1 LYDRSGDKQE
11 HGMTSAP
18 RPIAFVMASTDHGT
32 MIVNRFDYK
41 MVTANAGF
49 GVGHTLLGESAYD
62 VDDVATG
69 RTLLDAR
76 RLHFGD
82 GVVAIDIGAN
92 IGVFTV
98 EWARHMHGWGDILA
112 FEPQERVFF
121 ALSGNVAINNC
132 FNAHPRWAIVTNA
145 PGAMR
150 VPVADH
156 TVPSSFGSLELRH
169 RETNEPIGQ
178 TIDYDPARMMS
189 LPAVSVDSMELPRLD
204 LVKIDVEGMEMEV
217 LEGARLTLGSQR
229 PVLIIEH
236 VKIDR
241 SALHEFLD
249 GFGYAW
255 FAKGMNTVA
264 IHRSD
269 PTTAFRSDPN

>member
-1 LYDRSGDKQE
+1 MAS
-11 HGMTSAP
+11 TP

-41 MVTANAGF
+41 MVSANAGF
-49 GVGHTLLGESAYD
+49 GVGLTLLGDSAYD
-62 VDDVATG
+62 MADVATG
-69 RTLLDAR
+69 RALLDSR
-76 RLHFGD
+76 RQHFGD

-112 FEPQERVFF
+112 FEPQERVFH
-121 ALSGNVAINNC
+121 ALAGNVAINNC
-132 FNAHPRWAIVTNA
+132 FNAYPRYAVVTSE

-156 TVPSSFGSLELRH
+156 TIPSSFGSLELRQ
-169 RETNEPIGQ
+169 REHNEPIGQ
-178 TIDYDPARMMS
+178 RIDYEPDRMMS
-189 LPAVSVDSMELPRLD
+189 LPAVSVDSLNLPRLD
-204 LVKIDVEGMEMEV
+204 LIKIDVEGMEMEV
-217 LEGARLTLGSQR
+217 LQGARRTLGAQR
-229 PVLIIEH
+229 PVMIIEH

-241 SALHEFLD
+241 SALHDFLD
-249 GFGYAW
+249 GFGYVH

-264 IHRSD
+264 IHADD
-269 PTTAFRSDPN
+269 PTNRVIPAATPEAA